1 MGQAKLVGNLQA
13 TPKVLCVDDDPIFL
27 ELMGLLME
35 SKGISAVF
43 ATSGEAALQMLED
56 NHSLIMML
64 FVDLAMPAMSGYEL
78 AATIRNVPACA
89 NLPMVAVTAR
99 SKTEALSQ
107 AHAAGFDDVIPKPF
121 AMSQILTVLERYGV
135 LVSPLT

>member
-1 MGQAKLVGNLQA
+1 MEQGKLEVNLRA
-13 TPKVLCVDDDPIFL
+13 VPKILCVDDDPIFL

-56 NHSLIMML
+56 NYSLIMML
-64 FVDLAMPAMSGYEL
+64 FIDLAMPTMSGYEL
-78 AATIRNVPACA
+78 AATIRSVPTCA

-107 AHAAGFDDVIPKPF
+107 ARAAGFDDVIPKPF